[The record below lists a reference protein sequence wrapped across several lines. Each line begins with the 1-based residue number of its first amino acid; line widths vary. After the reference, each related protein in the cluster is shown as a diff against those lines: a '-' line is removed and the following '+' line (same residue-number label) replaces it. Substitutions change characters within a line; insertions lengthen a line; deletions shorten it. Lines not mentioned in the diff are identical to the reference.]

1 MSQINIQSSIHH
13 NPANAPSAAEAPTR
27 TRTSEESGIRKNQH
41 TSQSPTALLCE
52 EARVNTLETNSLCC
66 EAAGII
72 APSSS
77 TTEAL
82 IPHEKLREAA
92 TPNATLIAQN
102 RPPAQPAVG
111 YTHPDSPSQKA
122 VDVMQI
128 DERAEFE
135 KEFPVP
141 EGLQY
146 CAQRGT
152 YITAPG
158 AKTSDSFAREHY
170 AYRAGFAA
178 WKLRG
183 WKFIEQ
189 QQLARL
195 ADEATLQGAELV
207 DKLRKNAERYLV
219 LRQAD
224 VDTIQNGGLFAGLTP
239 DNIVISGH
247 HLDERIDAVIA
258 AQKAVKQ

>member
-1 MSQINIQSSIHH
+1 MSQICSQSNTHR
-13 NPANAPSAAEAPTR
+13 NPAHASPAADEPTR
-27 TRTSEESGIRKNQH
+27 TRTSEESGMQKDQHNTQSTTDLLRKE
-41 TSQSPTALLCE
+41 TSVDTP
-52 EARVNTLETNSLCC
+52 ETNSLCC
-66 EAAGII
+66 AAAGIL

-82 IPHEKLREAA
+82 TPHEKLREAA

-111 YTHPDSPSQKA
+111 YTHPDSNSEYPSQEA
-122 VDVMQI
+122 VDETQI
-128 DERAEFE
+128 DERTEFE
-135 KEFPVP
+135 KEFPVL

-178 WKLRG
+178 WKRRA
-183 WKFIEQ
+183 WKHAALLGQ
-189 QQLARL
+189 Q
-195 ADEATLQGAELV
+195 AEGV
-207 DKLRKNAERYLV
+207 H
-219 LRQAD
+219 
-224 VDTIQNGGLFAGLTP
+224 P
-239 DNIVISGH
+239 
-247 HLDERIDAVIA
+247 
-258 AQKAVKQ
+258 

>member
-1 MSQINIQSSIHH
+1 MSEILTHSNTHRDTAYAS
-13 NPANAPSAAEAPTR
+13 PAADEPTR
-27 TRTSEESGIRKNQH
+27 NRTSEESGMQMVQH
-41 TSQSPTALLCE
+41 NTQSTTALLCE
-52 EARVNTLETNSLCC
+52 EVSVDTLETNSLCC

-82 IPHEKLREAA
+82 VPHEKLREAA

-111 YTHPDSPSQKA
+111 YTHHDSPSQKA
-122 VDVMQI
+122 VYVMQI

-135 KEFPVP
+135 KEFPAP

-178 WKLRG
+178 WSRRA
-183 WKFIEQ
+183 WKHAALVGQ
-189 QQLARL
+189 Q
-195 ADEATLQGAELV
+195 EGACPCSL
-207 DKLRKNAERYLV
+207 
-219 LRQAD
+219 
-224 VDTIQNGGLFAGLTP
+224 
-239 DNIVISGH
+239 
-247 HLDERIDAVIA
+247 
-258 AQKAVKQ
+258 

>member
-1 MSQINIQSSIHH
+1 MTENLTQPG
-13 NPANAPSAAEAPTR
+13 NPRYTAHALPAADEPTR
-27 TRTSEESGIRKNQH
+27 NQTSEESVMQKDRHN
-41 TSQSPTALLCE
+41 TQSTTALLCKE
-52 EARVNTLETNSLCC
+52 TGVATLETNSLCC

-72 APSSS
+72 ASSSS

-111 YTHPDSPSQKA
+111 YTHPDGPSKEA
-122 VDVMQI
+122 IGEMQI
-128 DERAEFE
+128 DEHTEFE

-170 AYRAGFAA
+170 SYRAGFAA
-178 WKLRG
+178 WKRRAWKHVGQVQLLKQAKADLQDQLNATAQQHQPRG
-183 WKFIEQ
+183 HFPLE
-189 QQLARL
+189 
-195 ADEATLQGAELV
+195 GA
-207 DKLRKNAERYLV
+207 
-219 LRQAD
+219 
-224 VDTIQNGGLFAGLTP
+224 
-239 DNIVISGH
+239 
-247 HLDERIDAVIA
+247 
-258 AQKAVKQ
+258 